1 MLSSPTHDDITY
13 QSLANAFPSLR
24 LEYHEPTIDK
34 MQKWLDER
42 NATLEAGQPKLE
54 MTVSRKRM
62 ALLPTGGEPGS
73 EAQHVVPDP
82 SLWVPVVV
90 VNNNVAV
97 FPGVPRLFRGLVD
110 AFLEK
115 VVMPRLP
122 APESWE
128 RGLVATGM
136 YEADIADALTE
147 ISEACKDEGIK
158 VG

>member
-1 MLSSPTHDDITY
+1 
-13 QSLANAFPSLR
+13 
-24 LEYHEPTIDK
+24 
-34 MQKWLDER
+34 MQLWLDER
-42 NATLEAGQPKLE
+42 NATLDPSAPKME
-54 MTVSRKRM
+54 MTVARKRM
-62 ALLPTGGEPGS
+62 ALLPTGGEPGR
-73 EAQHVVPDP
+73 EAKHIVPDP

-115 VVMPRLP
+115 EVMPHLP
-122 APESWE
+122 TPEAWE

-147 ISEACKDEGIK
+147 IAEGSKGEGIK